1 MASISFTPEN
11 QINLY
16 SLFFYILLISLPLL
30 ILILINHRI
39 RKINKEINQLSQE
52 IIKVSS
58 KKVDK
63 FEKADNKKQ

>member
-1 MASISFTPEN
+1 LASISFTPEN
-11 QINLY
+11 QINLCT
-16 SLFFYILLISLPLL
+16 LFFYILLISLPLL
-30 ILILINHRI
+30 FLILINHRI

-63 FEKADNKKQ
+63 PEKAGNKKQ